1 MSTSDQGD
9 SVSVIPGTKSARE
22 ALFDRLAE
30 RHAQVKAAQ
39 LSRRTHVQMQPG
51 TEVCEASKLTKQ
63 NDFLSNFLQTKTD
76 ILADLD
82 RAADQTRT
90 DSLSTSDLTKILDET
105 LVRIENLQKRL
116 NESSLYLTP
125 FDCEQ
130 ATLELKNL
138 QTQFQSK
145 REELLPTRKFKFTKN
160 RVQKTTTPA
169 VSEVTPTS
177 EITEHSGHIP
187 SSLTKFDERFSLTN
201 FEHDCQLVI
210 PKPGCTDTIGVENS
224 VYLAQLNRCTVHV
237 RDVCGNLIARGL
249 QKCRVYIYPVAGSVW
264 LENCHQCDFVLASRQ
279 LRIHQTTD
287 CRLGLH
293 MASRPIIENST
304 GLQVAPYRLQYAA
317 LQSDLTR
324 AGLSA
329 EVNLWRE
336 VEDFSHPNKR
346 LTTGSPNWSI
356 LPETEWNSL
365 KANE

>member
-39 LSRRTHVQMQPG
+39 LSRRNHVQMQPG
-51 TEVCEASKLTKQ
+51 TEACEASKLTKQ

-90 DSLSTSDLTKILDET
+90 DSLSTSDLTK
-105 LVRIENLQKRL
+105 
-116 NESSLYLTP
+116 
-125 FDCEQ
+125 
-130 ATLELKNL
+130 NL

-145 REELLPTRKFKFTKN
+145 REELLPTRKFKFTRN

-169 VSEVTPTS
+169 VSEVTSTS

-210 PKPGCTDTIGVENS
+210 PKPGCTDSIGVENS

-249 QKCRVYIYPVAGSVW
+249 QNCRVYIYPVAGSVW

-279 LRIHQTTD
+279 LRIHRTTD